1 MNLAGTAAQARR
13 TIRRASAAGIFFAL
27 LGLVLIVLP
36 LGSSTHSPPGQDAA
50 HVVTFWIPGLLL
62 IALGAAFHKA
72 LLRPRILVIL
82 VVALAGI
89 WLMHPVC
96 DPIADADVPR
106 FETVI
111 PLQQRA
117 RQGEPFRK
125 LSGHW
130 YQCKSW
136 ISRQFFF

>member
-1 MNLAGTAAQARR
+1 MSSPAAAQPKGWFRLGR
-13 TIRRASAAGIFFAL
+13 GAGIL
-27 LGLVLIVLP
+27 LVLVGIVLLVLP
-36 LGSSTHSPPGQDAA
+36 LGSSTHSSPGRDGAYVIA
-50 HVVTFWIPGLLL
+50 FWIPGLLL
-62 IALGAAFHKA
+62 ITLGTVLNRI
-72 LLRPRILVIL
+72 LLRLRTVVIL
-82 VVALAGI
+82 TVALAGI

-96 DPIADADVPR
+96 DRIANADVPR

-111 PLQQRA
+111 TLEQRA

-125 LSGHW
+125 LEGHW

>member
-1 MNLAGTAAQARR
+1 MSLPATAQPRLHSRWVTAAA
-13 TIRRASAAGIFFAL
+13 IL
-27 LGLVLIVLP
+27 LVLVGTVLIVLP
-36 LGSSTHSPPGQDAA
+36 LGSNTDSPPGRDAA
-50 HVVTFWIPGLLL
+50 HVIASWAPGLLL
-62 IALGAAFHKA
+62 IAIGSVLYRA
-72 LLRPRILVIL
+72 LLRPRTAVIL
-82 VVALAGI
+82 AVALTGI

-96 DPIADADVPR
+96 DPIDDADVPR

-111 PLQQRA
+111 TLEQRA

-125 LSGHW
+125 LEGHW

>member
-1 MNLAGTAAQARR
+1 MSSPAAAQPKGWFRLARG
-13 TIRRASAAGIFFAL
+13 AGIL
-27 LGLVLIVLP
+27 LVLVGIVLLVLP
-36 LGSSTHSPPGQDAA
+36 LASSTHSSPGRDGA
-50 HVVTFWIPGLLL
+50 HVIAFWIPGLLL
-62 IALGAAFHKA
+62 ITLGTVLNRI
-72 LLRPRILVIL
+72 LLRLRTVVIL
-82 VVALAGI
+82 TVALAGI

-96 DPIADADVPR
+96 DRIADADVPR

-111 PLQQRA
+111 TLEQRA

-125 LSGHW
+125 LEGHW

>member
-1 MNLAGTAAQARR
+1 MKPAAAQPRESGRLARTAGILLTLAG
-13 TIRRASAAGIFFAL
+13 I
-27 LGLVLIVLP
+27 VVIVLP
-36 LGSSTHSPPGQDAA
+36 LGSSTHSPPGEDTA
-50 HVVTFWIPGLLL
+50 HVLAFWIPGLLL
-62 IALGAAFHKA
+62 IALGAVLFRT
-72 LLRPRILVIL
+72 LLRLRTA
-82 VVALAGI
+82 VVLAIALAGI

-111 PLQQRA
+111 PLEQRA
-117 RQGEPFRK
+117 RQGEPFRQ
-125 LSGHW
+125 LGGHW